1 MWALVNFCQGWE
13 GLFPSTFCKTEKEM
27 FQRKKA
33 KIIQVSN
40 DIKNLRDL
48 SETAYV
54 FQEVKIQ
61 LHRLEDEK
69 LEKDN
74 KARTNL
80 KTSIRKHDLLKSTL
94 TISPITTTRSKP
106 AKINFFHSTLINS
119 EDNALLNT
127 SKYYKH
133 HAVNNSLI
141 SDTGTELSNDISL
154 NGDRK
159 SNHRINETK
168 ESSLMLTSDSESI
181 SIIVGESESELLLPV
196 STKVNSD
203 HIIPDSDCSDTA
215 KCKSVLNATES
226 CKSINEIIR
235 TRSHSVKDIDLSKLE
250 VSSEIF
256 EKQRSDESYLIS
268 DSETSLKKRSL
279 LIKRKRLIIPDSDS
293 DHDFSD
299 LDYIPDEDNSLSFC
313 EKVIQPFKR
322 RRKQDKY
329 MNSYE
334 KNIDCSTEVQVEFL
348 RKLHVLK
355 SDEGGKYYKK
365 ESCCPYCKDIKL
377 FWRLDRHLLQKHM
390 DQQTVMKFDSL
401 PKKCKE
407 RLDILKKLR
416 IHRNMRWNTN
426 SIVNT
431 TGKLLVT
438 RRLSKRTNNE
448 CITLD
453 NKPKPLPLINN
464 TSMNAE
470 EIDEEI
476 RQEMLNYQNKNLLVD
491 IDDKKKINKTRT
503 VGRVKCDK
511 CPMFVSRKNI
521 SVHYRLYHAT
531 GNEKDST
538 IRNIL
543 KNCHKSTK
551 YIHPLACQ
559 KLKEDIFPTMRED
572 DIFDIIKY
580 DTILI
585 LYLNEICE
593 QYDVKDQ
600 NNLIKNHAR
609 ALGRFISV
617 MRKIGNKV
625 SDLESCIKVNN
636 WNATVN
642 AIREI
647 AGFSKSTRIFNAPS
661 TAQFYGL
668 LLKNVMR
675 LMKSYYNQKS
685 YKKGLNCVVDYETEF
700 NSYWLTM
707 IGSKIVSSQNLMK
720 KKNEGK
726 TIGEMSSNDV
736 NLLIEFLDQRRIILF
751 EKIKETLTKKLYN
764 DLIAAQMIY
773 VQCSNGRRPG
783 ETART
788 LLSDYTTRMTHDTNN
803 EFFKM
808 LDPEEK
814 ERTIKYSVMDTKGKK
829 LHGLTGRVY
838 LRAQDEMI
846 LDFLITQRN
855 SVNILSTNEYLYAP
869 APEHSDKNVLHMDA
883 HIAMKK
889 LVD

>member
-13 GLFPSTFCKTEKEM
+13 GLFPSTFCKTGKEM

-106 AKINFFHSTLINS
+106 AKLNFFHSTLINS

-127 SKYYKH
+127 SSIEYYKH

-168 ESSLMLTSDSESI
+168 VSSLMLTSDSESI
-181 SIIVGESESELLLPV
+181 SVIENSQSINKPSKDTCAVVPKCKEKIISGSNINIHFEQNAIISNTITEDSTQIIVGESESELLLPV

-348 RKLHVLK
+348 RKLHVPK

-503 VGRVKCDK
+503 
-511 CPMFVSRKNI
+511 
-521 SVHYRLYHAT
+521 
-531 GNEKDST
+531 
-538 IRNIL
+538 
-543 KNCHKSTK
+543 
-551 YIHPLACQ
+551 
-559 KLKEDIFPTMRED
+559 
-572 DIFDIIKY
+572 
-580 DTILI
+580 
-585 LYLNEICE
+585 
-593 QYDVKDQ
+593 YDVKDQ

-700 NSYWLTM
+700 NSHWLTM

-764 DLIAAQMIY
+764 DLIATQMIY

-883 HIAMKK
+883 HIAMNK
-889 LVD
+889 LVDYC

>member
-13 GLFPSTFCKTEKEM
+13 GLFPSTFCKTGKEM

-61 LHRLEDEK
+61 LHRLEE
-69 LEKDN
+69 
-74 KARTNL
+74 
-80 KTSIRKHDLLKSTL
+80 
-94 TISPITTTRSKP
+94 
-106 AKINFFHSTLINS
+106 
-119 EDNALLNT
+119 
-127 SKYYKH
+127 YYKH

-168 ESSLMLTSDSESI
+168 VSSLMLTSDSESI
-181 SIIVGESESELLLPV
+181 SVIENSQSINKPSKDTCAVVPKCKEKIISGSNINIHFEQNAIISNTITEDSTQIIVGESESELLLPV

-348 RKLHVLK
+348 RKLHVPK

-503 VGRVKCDK
+503 
-511 CPMFVSRKNI
+511 
-521 SVHYRLYHAT
+521 
-531 GNEKDST
+531 
-538 IRNIL
+538 
-543 KNCHKSTK
+543 
-551 YIHPLACQ
+551 
-559 KLKEDIFPTMRED
+559 
-572 DIFDIIKY
+572 
-580 DTILI
+580 
-585 LYLNEICE
+585 
-593 QYDVKDQ
+593 YDVKDQ

-700 NSYWLTM
+700 NSHWLTM

-764 DLIAAQMIY
+764 DLIATQMIY

-883 HIAMKK
+883 HIAMNK
-889 LVD
+889 LVDYC

>member
-1 MWALVNFCQGWE
+1 
-13 GLFPSTFCKTEKEM
+13 
-27 FQRKKA
+27 
-33 KIIQVSN
+33 
-40 DIKNLRDL
+40 
-48 SETAYV
+48 
-54 FQEVKIQ
+54 
-61 LHRLEDEK
+61 
-69 LEKDN
+69 
-74 KARTNL
+74 
-80 KTSIRKHDLLKSTL
+80 
-94 TISPITTTRSKP
+94 
-106 AKINFFHSTLINS
+106 
-119 EDNALLNT
+119 
-127 SKYYKH
+127 
-133 HAVNNSLI
+133 
-141 SDTGTELSNDISL
+141 
-154 NGDRK
+154 
-159 SNHRINETK
+159 
-168 ESSLMLTSDSESI
+168 
-181 SIIVGESESELLLPV
+181 
-196 STKVNSD
+196 
-203 HIIPDSDCSDTA
+203 
-215 KCKSVLNATES
+215 
-226 CKSINEIIR
+226 
-235 TRSHSVKDIDLSKLE
+235 
-250 VSSEIF
+250 
-256 EKQRSDESYLIS
+256 
-268 DSETSLKKRSL
+268 
-279 LIKRKRLIIPDSDS
+279 
-293 DHDFSD
+293 
-299 LDYIPDEDNSLSFC
+299 
-313 EKVIQPFKR
+313 
-322 RRKQDKY
+322 
-329 MNSYE
+329 
-334 KNIDCSTEVQVEFL
+334 
-348 RKLHVLK
+348 
-355 SDEGGKYYKK
+355 
-365 ESCCPYCKDIKL
+365 
-377 FWRLDRHLLQKHM
+377 
-390 DQQTVMKFDSL
+390 
-401 PKKCKE
+401 
-407 RLDILKKLR
+407 
-416 IHRNMRWNTN
+416 MRWNTN

-431 TGKLLVT
+431 TGKLFVT

-531 GNEKDST
+531 
-538 IRNIL
+538 
-543 KNCHKSTK
+543 
-551 YIHPLACQ
+551 ACQ

-617 MRKIGNKV
+617 MRKI
-625 SDLESCIKVNN
+625 
-636 WNATVN
+636 
-642 AIREI
+642 
-647 AGFSKSTRIFNAPS
+647 
-661 TAQFYGL
+661 
-668 LLKNVMR
+668 
-675 LMKSYYNQKS
+675 
-685 YKKGLNCVVDYETEF
+685 DYETEF
-700 NSYWLTM
+700 NSHWLTM

-764 DLIAAQMIY
+764 DLIATQMIY

-783 ETART
+783 ETARK

-829 LHGLTGRVY
+829 LHILTGRVY

-869 APEHSDKNVLHMDA
+869 APEHSDKNVLHIDA

-889 LVD
+889 LVDYCEETYKKFENRSTVTATGFRKFIATSYKNRTKGQYSKELMRHLAHDENTHDKAYRKVTAQETAKITAILENIIIDAGKNKEQRISQIRNQNQECSSSTLTPTREESVEVNIETHDQEKETETVQEKLTLKKRRSWKRDDICDFENAFANEISDGVYPTRKKIREMMIKYPKLQKRGEGAIRAKFQNLKKRILL

>member
-27 FQRKKA
+27 FQRKKV
-33 KIIQVSN
+33 IQVSN

-181 SIIVGESESELLLPV
+181 SVIENSQSINKPSKDTCAVVPKCKEKIISGSNINIHFEQNAIISNTITEDSTQIIVGESESELLLPV

-226 CKSINEIIR
+226 CKYINEIIR

-268 DSETSLKKRSL
+268 DSETSLKKRSP

-334 KNIDCSTEVQVEFL
+334 KNIDCSTEVQVEF
-348 RKLHVLK
+348 
-355 SDEGGKYYKK
+355 
-365 ESCCPYCKDIKL
+365 
-377 FWRLDRHLLQKHM
+377 
-390 DQQTVMKFDSL
+390 
-401 PKKCKE
+401 
-407 RLDILKKLR
+407 
-416 IHRNMRWNTN
+416 
-426 SIVNT
+426 
-431 TGKLLVT
+431 
-438 RRLSKRTNNE
+438 
-448 CITLD
+448 
-453 NKPKPLPLINN
+453 
-464 TSMNAE
+464 
-470 EIDEEI
+470 
-476 RQEMLNYQNKNLLVD
+476 
-491 IDDKKKINKTRT
+491 
-503 VGRVKCDK
+503 
-511 CPMFVSRKNI
+511 
-521 SVHYRLYHAT
+521 
-531 GNEKDST
+531 
-538 IRNIL
+538 
-543 KNCHKSTK
+543 
-551 YIHPLACQ
+551 
-559 KLKEDIFPTMRED
+559 
-572 DIFDIIKY
+572 
-580 DTILI
+580 
-585 LYLNEICE
+585 
-593 QYDVKDQ
+593 
-600 NNLIKNHAR
+600 
-609 ALGRFISV
+609 
-617 MRKIGNKV
+617 
-625 SDLESCIKVNN
+625 
-636 WNATVN
+636 
-642 AIREI
+642 
-647 AGFSKSTRIFNAPS
+647 
-661 TAQFYGL
+661 
-668 LLKNVMR
+668 
-675 LMKSYYNQKS
+675 
-685 YKKGLNCVVDYETEF
+685 
-700 NSYWLTM
+700 
-707 IGSKIVSSQNLMK
+707 
-720 KKNEGK
+720 
-726 TIGEMSSNDV
+726 
-736 NLLIEFLDQRRIILF
+736 
-751 EKIKETLTKKLYN
+751 
-764 DLIAAQMIY
+764 
-773 VQCSNGRRPG
+773 
-783 ETART
+783 
-788 LLSDYTTRMTHDTNN
+788 
-803 EFFKM
+803 
-808 LDPEEK
+808 
-814 ERTIKYSVMDTKGKK
+814 
-829 LHGLTGRVY
+829 
-838 LRAQDEMI
+838 
-846 LDFLITQRN
+846 
-855 SVNILSTNEYLYAP
+855 
-869 APEHSDKNVLHMDA
+869 
-883 HIAMKK
+883 
-889 LVD
+889 